1 MNLTLKR
8 KILSKV
14 SSIGELSIDG
24 KFFCYTLEDL
34 SRDLYQTSPIE
45 EINSKKV
52 HGQTAIPYGKY
63 NVIITYSNRF
73 KRELPLLENVPGFE
87 GIRIHSGN
95 NSASTEGCVLVG
107 DSYSKDYIY
116 NSRITFDKLF
126 LEIKNCI
133 NIRKEPVTIE
143 ITK

>member
-1 MNLTLKR
+1 MILNLKR

-14 SSIGELSIDG
+14 SSIGELSING

-34 SRDLYQTSPIE
+34 SRDLYQTSTIE
-45 EINSKKV
+45 EINFKKV
-52 HGQTAIPYGKY
+52 FGQTAIPYGKY

-95 NSASTEGCVLVG
+95 YAGFETGYNQITIPEGFP
-107 DSYSKDYIY
+107 IY
-116 NSRITFDKLF
+116 NS
-126 LEIKNCI
+126 LEYIDVI
-133 NIRKEPVTIE
+133 
-143 ITK
+143 